1 VSKILRSELKW
12 HPYKIH
18 IRHELKHGDFARRLR
33 FCNWFLEHCRNNRF
47 LHNLVIGDEAS
58 FCLSGQVSTHNV
70 RYYAPKDG
78 EHPSFNFDK
87 NSSRQKLSVWA
98 GVCGNG
104 TLLGPFF
111 FERNVTGQA
120 NLEILNIIIPALLR
134 AYGLN
139 Q

>member
-1 VSKILRSELKW
+1 MLIFGDIMQRKMEN
-12 HPYKIH
+12 IH
-18 IRHELKHGDFARRLR
+18 
-33 FCNWFLEHCRNNRF
+33 
-47 LHNLVIGDEAS
+47 
-58 FCLSGQVSTHNV
+58 
-70 RYYAPKDG
+70 
-78 EHPSFNFDK
+78 FNFDK

-134 AYGLN
+134 TYGLN